1 MQHLGKNSARVKEL
15 RRRVRRRVPGEVIID
30 GAKLLDDLVRWEV
43 GIREIYLEAG
53 LERSTK
59 FEAWVEASDEVFELD
74 GEVLANLAPTKT
86 PQGVLA
92 VVEAPRWPPWPAS
105 SGVGLYLEGV
115 QDPGNLGAIIRSA
128 AGLGAAAVLLAPECA
143 DPWGPAAVRG
153 SAGAVFRIPVERDVS
168 LSRAADRLRR
178 HQGEL
183 WATGSEGQPL
193 DKWSPSS
200 PMLLL
205 LGAEG
210 QGLSKEALAVADNTV
225 TIPLHR
231 DVESLNVAVAA
242 GIVLSHLSSQG
253 SESGR
258 R

>member
-1 MQHLGKNSARVKEL
+1 MQHLGKSSSRVKEL

-30 GAKLLDDLVRWEV
+30 GTKLVHDLIRWDV
-43 GIREIYLEAG
+43 PIRELYLEAG
-53 LERSTK
+53 RETSAELEV
-59 FEAWVEASDEVFELD
+59 WIASAAEVFEMD
-74 GEVLANLAPTKT
+74 RDVLANLAPTKT

-92 VVEAPRWPPWPAS
+92 VAEELRRPVWTAS
-105 SGVGLYLEGV
+105 DGFGLYLEGV

-183 WATGSEGQPL
+183 WATASQGQPL
-193 DKWSPSS
+193 NEWSPSL
-200 PMLLL
+200 PMLLM
-205 LGAEG
+205 LGTEG
-210 QGLSKEALAVADNTV
+210 QGLSPQASAVADSTV
-225 TIPLHR
+225 SIPLQR
-231 DVESLNVAVAA
+231 DVESLNVAVAS
-242 GIVLSHLSSQG
+242 GILMSHLNNS
-253 SESGR
+253 R
-258 R
+258 